1 MLHAAVLAAFASASM
16 AAAAAPGGSS
26 TPVTPST
33 SSASS
38 VTTAKPAPVTTV
50 TTAKPAVSVTTEN
63 SSQPPAAASSSASSS
78 AAPAANPAANPAKP
92 VQPAPI
98 VKIDRVKENLN
109 ALAAFNVT
117 GLSYLQWRAEADDA
131 HERLGDLRLDDTDA
145 GVWVKVRSGALKMAN
160 VDADATTVMFGA
172 DRKVNLMGK
181 NIWVGGALSFT
192 NGSADLVAQK
202 GKGKGDMTTL
212 AGTVYGQWLSE
223 AGSYVDL
230 SAKLGRLTT
239 EFKLPQVKGDLTSS
253 ALAVAVEAGHRF
265 ELGSGVFIEPQA
277 AYSYAHIFS
286 GDYDAA
292 GLKVKQSGLDFQVAR
307 LGLMTG
313 IANEKLG
320 NVYARV
326 DYLYEFD
333 GKSSTAFGLE
343 NRIAKDFGGGWYEAA
358 VGGNLVL
365 TKNMRGWAEVK
376 HAAGGDLTM
385 PWRASVGVRWMF

>member
-16 AAAAAPGGSS
+16 AAAAAPGVSS

-33 SSASS
+33 SSASP

-63 SSQPPAAASSSASSS
+63 SSQPPAATSSSASSS

-145 GVWVKVRSGALKMAN
+145 GAWVKVRSGALKMAN

-292 GLKVKQSGLDFQVAR
+292 GLKVKQSGLDFPVAR

-313 IANEKLG
+313 IANKKLG

-326 DYLYEFD
+326 DY
-333 GKSSTAFGLE
+333 
-343 NRIAKDFGGGWYEAA
+343 
-358 VGGNLVL
+358 
-365 TKNMRGWAEVK
+365 
-376 HAAGGDLTM
+376 
-385 PWRASVGVRWMF
+385 

>member
-33 SSASS
+33 SSASP

-192 NGSADLVAQK
+192 NGSADLVAQ
-202 GKGKGDMTTL
+202 
-212 AGTVYGQWLSE
+212 
-223 AGSYVDL
+223 
-230 SAKLGRLTT
+230 
-239 EFKLPQVKGDLTSS
+239 
-253 ALAVAVEAGHRF
+253 
-265 ELGSGVFIEPQA
+265 
-277 AYSYAHIFS
+277 
-286 GDYDAA
+286 
-292 GLKVKQSGLDFQVAR
+292 
-307 LGLMTG
+307 
-313 IANEKLG
+313 
-320 NVYARV
+320 
-326 DYLYEFD
+326 
-333 GKSSTAFGLE
+333 
-343 NRIAKDFGGGWYEAA
+343 
-358 VGGNLVL
+358 
-365 TKNMRGWAEVK
+365 
-376 HAAGGDLTM
+376 
-385 PWRASVGVRWMF
+385 